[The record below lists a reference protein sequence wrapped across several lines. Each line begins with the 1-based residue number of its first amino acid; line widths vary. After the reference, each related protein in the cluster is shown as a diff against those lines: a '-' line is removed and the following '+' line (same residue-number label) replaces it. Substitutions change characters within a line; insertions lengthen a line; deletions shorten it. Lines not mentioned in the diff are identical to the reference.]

1 MMVKNIM
8 IIGAA
13 GSLGSVLCKILLDD
27 GYNIFAVDLNENNL
41 AYLHRLYDVSTY
53 IEDLQNTNRL
63 VKIIERESIEL
74 VINCAALK
82 HVRWC
87 ENNIRHA
94 IDINI
99 ISNLNLMEYLA
110 AKNKEFIYIS
120 SDKAIEPT
128 NLYALT
134 KQFTDYIVHHYDFK
148 LVRGVNFFN
157 SRGSVIDIWE
167 TQRREGGTFT
177 VTRDNC
183 ERYFILIS
191 QMAESVKEAIEDT
204 SEKREFYPN
213 KVYGINIEDLFMA
226 FLRFRDMKIED
237 VKIKRFSIPPN
248 EKLREVLDFE
258 PEIIEA
264 DSIEKIIELFE
275 KSKNIFR

>member
-1 MMVKNIM
+1 MVKNIM